1 MKAVVLELLVRLRIQ
16 IERKKKKKKKNMVWT
31 PKKMKRTGDGGM
43 AGKED
48 QGQKN

>member
-16 IERKKKKKKKNMVWT
+16 IERKKKKKNMVWT